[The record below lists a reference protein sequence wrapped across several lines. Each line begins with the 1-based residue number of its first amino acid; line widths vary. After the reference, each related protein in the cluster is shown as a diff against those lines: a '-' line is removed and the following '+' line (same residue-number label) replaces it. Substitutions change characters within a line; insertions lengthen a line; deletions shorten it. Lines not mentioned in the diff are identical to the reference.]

1 MKDQVIRHSLSM
13 AVIGTL
19 VWSMTGCMTSASS
32 RYFGT
37 TTPPSENMLRYVSG
51 GEPESLDPAVS
62 NSQPDAR
69 IYMSMYDALIEY
81 EPKTM
86 EAIPSVAKSWEI
98 GEEGTEYIFHLRDN
112 AKFSNGSRITAHD
125 FVFTMR
131 RGFSPELASRN
142 ASLGY
147 YIKYS
152 EAYNAGRM
160 FVKCGD
166 KFLLKG
172 GGTSDPAQPV
182 DVHSFLDAPERLTV
196 AGDEAGRAKA
206 FEADKKMKDAAA
218 GCEFVPVK
226 AEDIGVQAIDD
237 HTVRI
242 KLYQPAPYFLGL
254 LGHQFFRIVSKD
266 VVEKFGTRWSRPE
279 NIVTSGS
286 FKLLEHRP
294 YDRLVV
300 VKDPN
305 NWDAANVH
313 LDRIEFYPLDEQA
326 TMLNLYKSGALDA
339 TYNHTVPSSWNETIR
354 QYKSEYQLHAEN
366 ASEFYVISVKKPP
379 MDKIKVRQ
387 AFSLAIDRASLA
399 LFKKTYKPLVYIIPF
414 GIYPKYEE
422 AREKVWD
429 EELKK
434 QGSSLA
440 EWKAREFD
448 AEKARKLMT
457 EAGYPVQKSGSGW
470 SCPTFPVENVSI
482 TYNTNDNNKATAEFM
497 QAQWRQNLGITIPL
511 KNMEFKTFL
520 PMLNKVEYSGF
531 GRRGWIGDY
540 MDPFTFLYLYY
551 SEGNESATG
560 WWDPKVDAVLDEAN
574 KTVDEQKRYEM
585 LAKAELMVAQAELT
599 IPLAVPGTSFMKKPY
614 VKGMYPNPG
623 VLHPWK
629 FVYIERDPEK
639 WDQDANEIMKISD
652 PQVDREVKNL
662 MATQEEFKAK
672 HSAQAPAKT
681 LESIHN

>member
-1 MKDQVIRHSLSM
+1 MNFSVSRAGLSI
-13 AVIGTL
+13 AL
-19 VWSMTGCMTSASS
+19 VASAAFVMTGCSASASS
-32 RYFGT
+32 MYFGK
-37 TTPPSENMLRYVSG
+37 TTPPSANVLRYVSG
-51 GEPESLDPAVS
+51 SEPESLDPAVS

-69 IYMSMYDALIEY
+69 IYMSMYDGLIEY

-86 EAIPSVAKSWEI
+86 EPIPSLAKSWEI
-98 GEEGTEYIFHLRDN
+98 REEGTEYIFHIRDN
-112 AKFSNGSRITAHD
+112 GKFSNGAPITAHD
-125 FVFTMR
+125 FVFTLR

-152 EAYNAGRM
+152 EAYNASKV

-166 KFLLKG
+166 RYLLKDG
-172 GGTSDPAQPV
+172 GLSEATQAADI
-182 DVHSFLDAPERLTV
+182 HSFLDQPERLTL
-196 AGDEAGRAKA
+196 AGDEAGREKA
-206 FEADKKMKDAAA
+206 FKAAPELKAQTA
-218 GCEFVPVK
+218 GCSFQPVK
-226 AEDIGVQAIDD
+226 AEDIGVEAIDD
-237 HTVRI
+237 HTLRI

-254 LGHQFFRIVSKD
+254 LGHQFFRVVSKD
-266 VVEKFGTRWSRPE
+266 VVEKFGSRWSRPE
-279 NIVTSGS
+279 NIVTSGA

-300 VKDPN
+300 VRDPN
-305 NWDAANVH
+305 HWDAANVH
-313 LDRIEFYPLDEQA
+313 LDRIEFFPLDEQT
-326 TMLNLYKSGALDA
+326 TMQNLYKAGDLDA
-339 TYNHTVPSSWNETIR
+339 TYNHTVPAAWFDTI
-354 QYKSEYQLHAEN
+354 KKFTAEYQLHPEN

-379 MDKIKVRQ
+379 MDKVKVRQ
-387 AFSLAIDRASLA
+387 AFSLAIDRQAWA
-399 LFKKTYKPLVYIIPF
+399 QFRRTYKPLVYIIPF

-422 AREKVWD
+422 ARTKVWD

-434 QGSSLA
+434 QGSSLD

-448 AEKARKLMT
+448 AEKARKLLT
-457 EAGYPVQKSGSGW
+457 EAGYPVQQTATGW
-470 SCPTFPVENVSI
+470 SCPSFPVDNVSI
-482 TYNTNDNNKATAEFM
+482 TYNTSESNKATAEFV
-497 QAQWRQNLGITIPL
+497 QAQWKQNLGITVPL
-511 KNMEFKTFL
+511 QNMEFRTFL

-574 KTVDEQKRYEM
+574 KTVDEQRRYEL

-599 IPLAVPGTSFMKKPY
+599 IPLGVPGTSFMKKPY

-629 FVYIERDPEK
+629 FVYIERDPAK
-639 WDQDANEIMKISD
+639 WDKVADDILKISD
-652 PQVDREVKNL
+652 PQVDQEVRNL
-662 MATQEEFKAK
+662 IATQEEFKAQQAA
-672 HSAQAPAKT
+672 AQQ
-681 LESIHN
+681 